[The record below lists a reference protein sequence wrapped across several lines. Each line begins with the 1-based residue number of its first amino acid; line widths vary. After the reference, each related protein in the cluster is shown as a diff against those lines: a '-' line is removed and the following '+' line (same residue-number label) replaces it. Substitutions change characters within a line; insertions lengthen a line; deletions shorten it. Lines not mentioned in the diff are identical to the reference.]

1 MDEMVKY
8 EFDFSGNLIDE
19 INKANDRFDKL
30 NGRAKNA
37 IGVKK
42 KMVF

>member
-30 NGRAKNA
+30 NGRAK
-37 IGVKK
+37 
-42 KMVF
+42 MLLEF